1 MQDRYAGDIGDFAK
15 FGLLKA
21 LLAEGFSLG
30 VNWYHADPPEN
41 ERDKGT
47 GDFLHKDGGHPI
59 DLKYFVCDEPL
70 AKALRKIAESDARS
84 IAQLEEAALLDPT
97 KTVYYD
103 EVISVSG
110 RS

>member
-70 AKALRKIAESDARS
+70 GQCVAEDWRKVMHAPLHSWKK
-84 IAQLEEAALLDPT
+84 QLCWTLPKRYIMT
-97 KTVYYD
+97 K
-103 EVISVSG
+103 
-110 RS
+110 